1 MARYPAGLEEHWAAD
16 GDALMI
22 RPIRP
27 DDAAEHNAFFHR
39 LSSEDLRLRFFA
51 TVRELSPA
59 LLKKFTQL
67 DYERDMAFIAVRET
81 TGQIVGVAQL
91 ARVDNPCTGE
101 FAVVVEHDL
110 HGKGIATHLMQ
121 RLLDWAVRHGLC
133 EVTGQILAENTAMLD
148 LARHLGFHLQQL
160 RGDARIMEARLSL
173 APPAQTNR
181 SPRPQ

>member
-1 MARYPAGLEEHWAAD
+1 MARYPVELEEPWQGG
-16 GDALMI
+16 GDALLI

-27 DDAAEHNAFFHR
+27 DDAAEHKVFFHR

-59 LLKKFTQL
+59 LLAKFTQI

-91 ARVDNPCTGE
+91 AHLDDPGTGE

-121 RLLDWAVRHGLC
+121 RLLDWAARHGVR
-133 EVTGQILAENTAMLD
+133 EVVGQILAENTAMLD
-148 LARHLGFHLQQL
+148 LARHLGFRLTQL
-160 RGDARIMEARLSL
+160 RGDARVMEARLGL
-173 APPAQTNR
+173 FPPA
-181 SPRPQ
+181 